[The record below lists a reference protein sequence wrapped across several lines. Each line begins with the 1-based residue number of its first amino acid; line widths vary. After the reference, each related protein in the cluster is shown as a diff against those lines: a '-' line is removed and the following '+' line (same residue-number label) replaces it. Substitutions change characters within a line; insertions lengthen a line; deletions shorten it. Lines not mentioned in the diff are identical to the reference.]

1 MFIFH
6 ILKRVKDEEHENPKE
21 SSNIFAKIFKEMTNF
36 KILTKNIPFLL
47 ISISN
52 FFLFFGYFIPFI
64 YIPQRAGN
72 E

>member
-1 MFIFH
+1 MFIVHF
-6 ILKRVKDEEHENPKE
+6 LKRVNDEEYENTKG
-21 SSNIFAKIFKEMTNF
+21 SNSIFVEIFKEMTNF